1 MNMSQVWLG
10 RIYLKEEGGYEI
22 ILRALGHYRK
32 RLKSIGKS
40 PELKDAPMFATI
52 VISEASKIGPQIDP
66 AISKIKNALEHPETL
81 SELQADVPLYEKALN
96 CYESDI
102 KRAQNEEF
110 YSNLLS
116 GNDYVSTDYYNIKTA
131 LEKISQFSV

>member
-1 MNMSQVWLG
+1 MSMSQIWLG

-52 VISEASKIGPQIDP
+52 VISEASKTGPQIDP

-81 SELQADVPLYEKALN
+81 PELQADVPLYEKALN

-102 KRAQNEEF
+102 KRAQNEKF
-110 YSNLLS
+110 YSDLLS
-116 GNDYVSTDYYNIKTA
+116 GNDYVLSDYSNIKTA
-131 LEKISQFSV
+131 LEKIRQFS

>member
-1 MNMSQVWLG
+1 MSQVWLG
-10 RIYLKEEGGYEI
+10 GIYLKEEGGYEI

-52 VISEASKIGPQIDP
+52 VISEASKTGPQIDP
-66 AISKIKNALEHPETL
+66 AISKIKNALEHPEML
-81 SELQADVPLYEKALN
+81 SQLQADVPLYEKALN

-102 KRAQNEEF
+102 KRAQNEKF
-110 YSNLLS
+110 YSDLLCD
-116 GNDYVSTDYYNIKTA
+116 NAHVVVDYSNIKPA

>member
-1 MNMSQVWLG
+1 MSEVWLG

-22 ILRALGHYRK
+22 VLRALSHYRK

-40 PELKDAPMFATI
+40 PELKDAPMFATL
-52 VISEASKIGPQIDP
+52 VVSEASKTGPQIDP

-81 SELQADVPLYEKALN
+81 SELQADIPLYEKALN

-102 KRAQNEEF
+102 KRAQNEKF
-110 YSNLLS
+110 YSDLLF
-116 GNDYVSTDYYNIKTA
+116 GNDHAMADYSNIKTA
-131 LEKISQFSV
+131 LEKMSQFA

>member
-1 MNMSQVWLG
+1 MSHVWVG
-10 RIYLKEEGGYEI
+10 GIYLKEEGGYEI
-22 ILRALGHYRK
+22 VLRALSHYRK

-52 VISEASKIGPQIDP
+52 VISEASKTGPQIDP

-81 SELQADVPLYEKALN
+81 SELYADVPLYEKALN

-102 KRAQNEEF
+102 KRAQNEKF
-110 YSNLLS
+110 YSDLLS
-116 GNDYVSTDYYNIKTA
+116 GNEYLADDYSNIKTA
-131 LEKISQFSV
+131 LKKITQFS